1 MADKKTRLLER
12 AKETTRRPRPERL
25 IDPANKKQGYR
36 MVTVSLY
43 VPEADWIDH
52 ISQLLKQIGN
62 PKANRSLVVR
72 EAIYQLQQELTGKS
86 PEEVLQHFIG
96 QHVKR
101 NKEAH
106 STS

>member
-1 MADKKTRLLER
+1 MADKKTRLLAR
-12 AKETTRRPRPERL
+12 AAETARKPRPERL
-25 IDPANKKQGYR
+25 MDTADHKQGYR

-43 VPEADWIDH
+43 IPEADWIDQT
-52 ISQLLKQIGN
+52 SQLLKRIGN

-72 EAIYQLQQELTGKS
+72 EAIHRLKQELADKT
-86 PEEVLQHFIG
+86 PEEVLHYFIA

-101 NKEAH
+101 TTEPH